1 MDRIV
6 QVASPYITPPTVAD
20 GDGGDDSTGGLRVFL
35 YHTHLLGWL
44 GKWLLPARWNEGIS
58 LQHCKA
64 YLFDD
69 DVLISGANLSET

>member
-1 MDRIV
+1 M
-6 QVASPYITPPTVAD
+6 
-20 GDGGDDSTGGLRVFL
+20 FL